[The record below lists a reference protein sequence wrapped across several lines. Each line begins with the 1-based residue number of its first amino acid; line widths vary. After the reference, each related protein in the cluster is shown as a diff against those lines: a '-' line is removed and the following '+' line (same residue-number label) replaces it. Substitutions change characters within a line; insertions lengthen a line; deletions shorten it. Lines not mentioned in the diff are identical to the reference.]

1 MTSSRVQFI
10 FLQLPGNSPGSVKRS
25 KSKIDCTDPVLQF
38 KSMVAPGV
46 PALEQVLRKVLRLQG
61 LAPQQEAQLKL
72 EHPNP
77 GQVPLASLQPA

>member
-46 PALEQVLRKVLRLQG
+46 PALEQVLRKVLRLHGFAERRQG
-61 LAPQQEAQLKL
+61 RVRL
-72 EHPNP
+72 EYPNP